1 MHVIKTVKEGFEEI
15 PKRLMKQFLETS
27 MDTLKYENEINC
39 SEYFTFFFLSRCF
52 FFQIIIRI
60 QKFIKFKNGYESFVN
75 VWLIERRNIMKM
87 LFSLDSVYTKYV
99 RGELGEYIKSLTP
112 WQIKD
117 GDASCLIGFLANNG
131 EGNSFFFK

>member
-1 MHVIKTVKEGFEEI
+1 
-15 PKRLMKQFLETS
+15 

-87 LFSLDSVYTKYV
+87 LILHKYQKA
-99 RGELGEYIKSLTP
+99 LGQCTFHYNLLRT
-112 WQIKD
+112 
-117 GDASCLIGFLANNG
+117 CL
-131 EGNSFFFK
+131 